1 VLSQREVDD
10 VFGWMVKEGLM
21 GFFSQ
26 GANGNPNGTLLGAA
40 NRSQSRRVRY
50 LRTRFSVPIAA
61 NAGLFSPKQ
70 GLALLRMLEEAL
82 DTTLEVQADFAKC
95 NPDLVGRQ
103 IREAVSND
111 VMLLLAAVGLIAGF
125 MLVYF
130 RNLAFAILA
139 VFQITISFPMMAFFV
154 DVVLRQRP
162 LSVFSAC
169 SLFIV
174 TGVSSDNIFV
184 VHETWQQ
191 AYLLRLKSG
200 ERASAA
206 ARVRW
211 MLLQA
216 SRPLFIADVTT
227 AFSLFINCFSPLRAI
242 AQFGLCGGILIMVN
256 FVLVLV

>member
-1 VLSQREVDD
+1 V
-10 VFGWMVKEGLM
+10 
-21 GFFSQ
+21 
-26 GANGNPNGTLLGAA
+26 
-40 NRSQSRRVRY
+40 
-50 LRTRFSVPIAA
+50 
-61 NAGLFSPKQ
+61 FSPKQ

-191 AYLLRLKSG
+191 A
-200 ERASAA
+200 
-206 ARVRW
+206 
-211 MLLQA
+211 
-216 SRPLFIADVTT
+216 
-227 AFSLFINCFSPLRAI
+227 
-242 AQFGLCGGILIMVN
+242 
-256 FVLVLV
+256 